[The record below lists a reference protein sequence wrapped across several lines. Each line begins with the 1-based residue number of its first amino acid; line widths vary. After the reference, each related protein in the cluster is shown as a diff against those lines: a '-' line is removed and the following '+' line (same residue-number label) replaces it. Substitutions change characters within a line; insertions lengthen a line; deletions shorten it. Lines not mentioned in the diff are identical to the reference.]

1 MYRGISAFPKQKKK
15 LQQREIENRI
25 LFKRNMNVLEA
36 GERNLLKTAQL
47 QKQNAIEAE
56 KNGDHATALRFAME
70 AQRLEKQA
78 RVTGDMKNTTLTAHA
93 MSENTRALANM
104 MQSVNKIAESSNMP
118 DTGEMIGM
126 QVQMEA
132 IRENMDMMMETSG
145 ETLDQLTN
153 TAGSMEQETGEEI
166 LRNLMKEEERKKH
179 KDLLK
184 ETGKKLDALTRF
196 REKE

>member
-15 LQQREIENRI
+15 SQQREIENRI
-25 LFKRNMNVLEA
+25 IFKRNMNVLEA
-36 GERNLLKTAQL
+36 GEKNLLKTAQL

-78 RVTGDMKNTTLTAHA
+78 RVTGDMKNTSLTAHA

-118 DTGEMIGM
+118 DAGEMIGM

-153 TAGSMEQETGEEI
+153 TAGSMEQEAGEEI
-166 LRNLMKEEERKKH
+166 LRDLMKEEERKKH

>member
-1 MYRGISAFPKQKKK
+1 
-15 LQQREIENRI
+15 
-25 LFKRNMNVLEA
+25 MNVVEA
-36 GERNLLKTAQL
+36 GEKNLLKTAQL
-47 QKQNAIEAE
+47 QKQNAIDAE
-56 KNGDHATALRFAME
+56 KKGDHATAIRFALE

-93 MSENTRALANM
+93 MSENARALANM
-104 MQSVNKIAESSNMP
+104 MQSVNRIVESSGMP
-118 DTGEMIGM
+118 DASEMIGM
-126 QVQMEA
+126 QVQMEV

-145 ETLDQLTN
+145 ETLDQLTD
-153 TAGSMEQETGEEI
+153 TTGSVEQETGERLLKDLI
-166 LRNLMKEEERKKH
+166 KDEERKKH

>member
-1 MYRGISAFPKQKKK
+1 MYEKMMRLPQQKKK
-15 LQQREIENRI
+15 RQQKEIENRV
-25 LFKRNMNVLEA
+25 LFKRNMNVVEA
-36 GERNLLKTAQL
+36 GEKNLLKTAQL
-47 QKQNAIEAE
+47 QKQNAIDAE
-56 KNGDHATALRFAME
+56 KKGDHATAIRFALE

-93 MSENTRALANM
+93 MSENARALANM
-104 MQSVNKIAESSNMP
+104 MQSVNRIVESSGMP
-118 DTGEMIGM
+118 DASEMIGM
-126 QVQMEA
+126 QVQMEV

-145 ETLDQLTN
+145 ETLDQLTD
-153 TAGSMEQETGEEI
+153 TTGSVEQETGERLLKDLI
-166 LRNLMKEEERKKH
+166 KDEERKKH

>member
-15 LQQREIENRI
+15 SQQREIENRI
-25 LFKRNMNVLEA
+25 IFKRNMNVLEA
-36 GERNLLKTAQL
+36 GEKNLLKTAQL

-118 DTGEMIGM
+118 DAGEMIGM

-153 TAGSMEQETGEEI
+153 TAGSMEQEAGEEI
-166 LRNLMKEEERKKH
+166 LRDLMKEEERKKH

>member
-15 LQQREIENRI
+15 SQQREIENRI
-25 LFKRNMNVLEA
+25 IFKRNMNVLEA
-36 GERNLLKTAQL
+36 GEKNLLKTAQL

-118 DTGEMIGM
+118 DAGEMIGM

-166 LRNLMKEEERKKH
+166 LRDLMKEEERKKH

>member
-1 MYRGISAFPKQKKK
+1 MYEKMMCFPQWKKK
-15 LQQREIENRI
+15 KQQKEIENKI

-36 GERNLLKTAQL
+36 GERNLLKTAEL

-56 KNGDHATALRFAME
+56 KNGDHATAVRFAME

-104 MQSVNKIAESSNMP
+104 MQSVNKIAESSGML
-118 DTGEMIGM
+118 DAGEMIGM

-132 IRENMDMMMETSG
+132 IRENMDMMMEASG
-145 ETLDQLTN
+145 ETLDQLTD
-153 TAGSMEQETGEEI
+153 TAGSLEQEAGEKI
-166 LRNLMKEEERKKH
+166 LRDLMKDEERKKH

>member
-15 LQQREIENRI
+15 SQQREIENRI
-25 LFKRNMNVLEA
+25 IFKRNMNVLEA
-36 GERNLLKTAQL
+36 GEKNLLKTAQL

-104 MQSVNKIAESSNMP
+104 MQSVNMIAESSNMP

-153 TAGSMEQETGEEI
+153 TAGSMEREAGEEI
-166 LRNLMKEEERKKH
+166 LRDLMKEEERKKH

>member
-1 MYRGISAFPKQKKK
+1 MYEKMMCLPQWKKKKQKK
-15 LQQREIENRI
+15 EIENRI
-25 LFKRNMNVLEA
+25 FFKRNMSVLEA
-36 GERNLLKTAQL
+36 GEKNLLKTAQL

-56 KNGDHATALRFAME
+56 KNGDHAAAIRFAME

-104 MQSVNKIAESSNMP
+104 MQSVNKIAEDSRMP
-118 DTGEMIGM
+118 DACEMIGM

-153 TAGSMEQETGEEI
+153 TTGSLEQETGEKI
-166 LRNLMKEEERKKH
+166 LKELMKEEERKKH
-179 KDLLK
+179 RDLLK

-196 REKE
+196 RERE